1 MKGLAQSMKL
11 AMKYI
16 ILYIHDLEQ
25 TMHFY
30 RDILQLPVKMQV
42 DTYVEFDTGM
52 TTLAF
57 NTRESVRQEIGL
69 EVAEEMATSSTFEI
83 GFVVDDVVATIEQLR
98 QQQVKIIKEP
108 VVKPWGQTVAYIADP
123 DGHFIE
129 ICSALA

>member
-1 MKGLAQSMKL
+1 MKL

-16 ILYIHDLEQ
+16 ILYVRDLEQ
-25 TMHFY
+25 TMYFY

-52 TTLAF
+52 TTLSF
-57 NTRESVRQEIGL
+57 NTRESVRQDIGL
-69 EVAEEMATSSTFEI
+69 DVADDLKASSTFEI
-83 GFVVDDVVATIEQLR
+83 GFVVDNVVATIEQLR
-98 QQQVKIIKEP
+98 QQQVVIVKEP

-129 ICSALA
+129 ICSAI

>member
-1 MKGLAQSMKL
+1 MNL

-16 ILYIHDLEQ
+16 ILYVRDLEQ

-52 TTLAF
+52 TTLSF
-57 NTRESVRQEIGL
+57 NTRQSIRQDIGL
-69 EVAEEMATSSTFEI
+69 DVAEDLAVSSTFEI
-83 GFVVDDVVATIEQLR
+83 GFVVDDVMATIEQLR
-98 QQQVKIIKEP
+98 QQEVVIVKEP

-129 ICSALA
+129 ICSAIE